1 MAIPIVK
8 DVIAKSD
15 YYKQIIRFPRFKNRG
30 IRSKKDNLS
39 IPMAFFFRFLA
50 VRERKLRT
58 NYEINTCLGIAVRL
72 RLLKTE

>member
-1 MAIPIVK
+1 M
-8 DVIAKSD
+8 
-15 YYKQIIRFPRFKNRG
+15 
-30 IRSKKDNLS
+30 KKDNLS

-58 NYEINTCLGIAVRL
+58 NYEINAFLGIAVRQ